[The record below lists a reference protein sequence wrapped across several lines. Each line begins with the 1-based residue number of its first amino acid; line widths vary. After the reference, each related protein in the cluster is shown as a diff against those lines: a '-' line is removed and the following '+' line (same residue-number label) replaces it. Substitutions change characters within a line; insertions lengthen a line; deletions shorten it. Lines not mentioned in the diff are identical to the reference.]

1 MNEIKAYE
9 RFVSTKIE
17 SEIGK
22 IREALGNGVG
32 LGDPLYH
39 AQLVGQVTGLE
50 MTKSILHDNTS
61 VYIKEQ
67 GDFE

>member
-17 SEIGK
+17 SEIVR
-22 IREALGNGVG
+22 IRESLGRGAG
-32 LGDPLYH
+32 LGDPLFH
-39 AQLVGQVTGLE
+39 AQLVGQIAGLE

-61 VYIKEQ
+61 IYIKEQ